1 VQQWRLIRQPHE
13 AILWRRGSTKTKAES
28 QEEVVARSSSWT
40 KDFHHFPSRN
50 DKNNDKESLVIALIA
65 HDEKKDDMLAFAR
78 KHIEFFKTQE
88 LVATGNT
95 GKMLNEELGLEV
107 ERVAHGPHG
116 GDLIIGGRVAEGI
129 VTAVMFF
136 RDPLTAQPHEPDVSA
151 LMRVCDVHQIPLA
164 TNLATAEAVVDL
176 LQD

>member
-1 VQQWRLIRQPHE
+1 
-13 AILWRRGSTKTKAES
+13 
-28 QEEVVARSSSWT
+28 
-40 KDFHHFPSRN
+40 
-50 DKNNDKESLVIALIA
+50 VIALIA